1 MSSPTGFNNLVDTN
15 KKNGALAQMNTM
27 EKLSLLI
34 DGLSNRL
41 GRIFSWLTLAM
52 VFVMAAIVVLRYVFQ
67 IGSIALQESVIYINA
82 FIFTFGVAYTLKEQG
97 HVRVDIFYSRLN
109 EKKRAW
115 VDLFGAL
122 LFLVPST
129 CFIIWISWDYVAV
142 SWRIREGSAESSGL
156 PFVYLLK
163 AVILVLPALLLLQ
176 GFSEIVKS
184 ISVIKRQDS

>member
-1 MSSPTGFNNLVDTN
+1 
-15 KKNGALAQMNTM
+15 M
-27 EKLSLLI
+27 EKLSHII
-34 DGLSNRL
+34 DGLSNLL
-41 GRIFSWLTLAM
+41 GRIFSWLTLTM
-52 VFVMAAIVVLRYVFQ
+52 VIVMAAIVVLRYVFQ
-67 IGSIALQESVIYINA
+67 IGSIALQESIIYINA
-82 FIFTFGVAYTLKEQG
+82 LIFTFGVAYTLKEQG
-97 HVRVDIFYSRLN
+97 HVRVDIFYSRIN

-115 VDLFGAL
+115 VDLFGSL

-156 PFVYLLK
+156 PFVYFLK

-176 GFSEIVKS
+176 GISEIVKS

>member
-1 MSSPTGFNNLVDTN
+1 
-15 KKNGALAQMNTM
+15 M

-34 DGLSNRL
+34 DGLSNHL

-52 VFVMAAIVVLRYVFQ
+52 VIVMAAIVVLRYAFQ

-82 FIFTFGVAYTLKEQG
+82 LIFTFGVAYTLKEQG

-115 VDLFGAL
+115 IDLFGSL

-129 CFIIWISWDYVAV
+129 CFIIWVSWDYVAV

-176 GFSEIVKS
+176 GISEIAKS
-184 ISVIKRQDS
+184 ISAIKRRDS

>member
-1 MSSPTGFNNLVDTN
+1 
-15 KKNGALAQMNTM
+15 M

-41 GRIFSWLTLAM
+41 GRIFSWLTLTM
-52 VFVMAAIVVLRYVFQ
+52 VIAMAAIVVLRYVFQ

-82 FIFTFGVAYTLKEQG
+82 LIFTFGVAYTLKEQG

-109 EKKRAW
+109 EKRRAW
-115 VDLFGAL
+115 VDLFGSL
-122 LFLVPST
+122 LFLVPSAS
-129 CFIIWISWDYVAV
+129 FIIWISWDYVAV

-176 GFSEIVKS
+176 GISEIAKS
-184 ISVIKRQDS
+184 VSVIRRRDS